1 MGLLRASPFGHG
13 YFMEINQRNYDS
25 AVMQFAKWEA
35 IQWRTKA
42 KKKTIKAEVKANEI
56 ERYAGVGIRF

>member
-42 KKKTIKAEVKANEI
+42 KKKLLKQKQKPMKLKDTQVL
-56 ERYAGVGIRF
+56 V

>member
-13 YFMEINQRNYDS
+13 YFMDINQRNYDS

-42 KKKTIKAEVKANEI
+42 KKKN
-56 ERYAGVGIRF
+56 Y